1 MQGLEIQNNMKK
13 YLIILLLLVPIAT
26 FAQIRIQP
34 GVRGGVNISEIR
46 GISGDKKTGFYLGG
60 FLALNLGHFYTL
72 QPEIS
77 YSNQGGKDVYRM
89 TKIYGNDK
97 KIYNDIATYEDLEL
111 EYLSLGI
118 ANKFYVTPG
127 RDFHFIVATSFDGM
141 IGDNIKTS
149 VVAENGY
156 RYDDYDDDITDV
168 DLTLAFGV
176 GYEFSFG
183 LGVEARFKQGLVD
196 ILDDNFI
203 FSSDGSS
210 KNRVFKVGIT
220 YKFFNNK
227 SLAKKN

>member
-1 MQGLEIQNNMKK
+1 MKK
-13 YLIILLLLVPIAT
+13 YLTISLLLISSIT
-26 FAQIRIQP
+26 FSQTRLQP
-34 GVRGGVNISEIR
+34 GLKGGVNVSEIR
-46 GISGDKKTGFYLGG
+46 GISGDKKTDFYVGA
-60 FLALNLGHFYTL
+60 FLALNLGRFYTL

-77 YSNQGGKDVYRM
+77 YSNQGGKNIYRLTKVYD
-89 TKIYGNDK
+89 NDK
-97 KIYNDIATYEDLEL
+97 QIYTDIATYDDLEL

-127 RDFHFIVATSFDGM
+127 RNLHFIVATSFDGI

-156 RYDDYDDDITDV
+156 RYDDYDDNDITDV
-168 DLTLAFGV
+168 DLTLAFGL

-183 LGVEARFKQGLVD
+183 LGFEARFKQGIVD
-196 ILDDNFI
+196 VLDDNFI
-203 FSSDGSS
+203 FFSDGSS